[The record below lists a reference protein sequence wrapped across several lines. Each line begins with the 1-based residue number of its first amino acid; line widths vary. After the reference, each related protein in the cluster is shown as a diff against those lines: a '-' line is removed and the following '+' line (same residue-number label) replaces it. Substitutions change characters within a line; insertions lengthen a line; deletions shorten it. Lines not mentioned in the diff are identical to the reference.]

1 MKSQRVSE
9 MTIESW
15 KYDDFVKANGG
26 KFSALDFIHAV
37 SEKVALPWDFVL
49 CMGHLFAPQMA
60 MFDGVVVIVEWF
72 DEERY
77 QEYRSTGMNP
87 EQAQAWTNMVE
98 LTDIFQGIS
107 FDKAKELALFIAALW
122 SERISQIFLANRP
135 GRALFRMR
143 IWTKSLSQLDDSL
156 THLVHRDE
164 APLTGS
170 DWGMC
175 PVMRR

>member
-122 SERISQIFLANRP
+122 SERISQIFP
-135 GRALFRMR
+135 GEPTRASV
-143 IWTKSLSQLDDSL
+143 ISDEDLDEVFVTIGRFPD
-156 THLVHRDE
+156 TPRT
-164 APLTGS
+164 PG
-170 DWGMC
+170 
-175 PVMRR
+175 